1 MSENWNLAGVNVGS
15 PSVTTRASGT
25 TVRVTAE
32 ALLVCPRGRN
42 TSVEATVVLGEDD
55 GGLPGECPEQQ
66 DVKALV
72 KRAIDRAVAE
82 ARAAAAAFVEAL
94 GTEPP
99 LPMYPAAALREAYR
113 LGFDRGTYDAGGN
126 PLTYDHDSEEF
137 SLREAADLSP
147 YLGEDPI
154 GRALDRLHAEQA
166 ARAARA
172 AAAA

>member
-1 MSENWNLAGVNVGS
+1 MSENWTLAGVNVGA

-32 ALLVCPRGRN
+32 ALLVRPRGRN
-42 TSVEATVVLGEDD
+42 TSVEATVVLDADD
-55 GGLPGECPEQQ
+55 GGLPGESPEQQ

-99 LPMYPAAALREAYR
+99 LPMFPAAALRDAYR
-113 LGFDRGTYDAGGN
+113 LGHDRGTYDAGGD
-126 PLTYDHDSEEF
+126 PAAYDYESDSF
-137 SLREAADLSP
+137 RFCEAADLSA
-147 YLGEDPI
+147 YLGEAPA
-154 GRALDRLHAEQA
+154 GEAYDRLLAGQNA
-166 ARAARA
+166 PAPA
-172 AAAA
+172 AAA

>member
-1 MSENWNLAGVNVGS
+1 MSENWTLAGVNVGA

-32 ALLVCPRGRN
+32 ALLVRPRGRN
-42 TSVEATVVLGEDD
+42 TSVEATVVLDAED
-55 GGLPGECPEQQ
+55 GGLPGEGPEQQ

-99 LPMYPAAALREAYR
+99 LPTFPAAALREAYR
-113 LGFDRGTYDAGGN
+113 LGYDRGHYDGGGN
-126 PLTYDHDSEEF
+126 PVAVDHDGDEF
-137 SLREAADLSP
+137 RLREAADLSAH
-147 YLGEDPI
+147 LGETPM
-154 GRALDRLHAEQA
+154 GEALDRLHAGQA
-166 ARAARA
+166 ERASA
-172 AAAA
+172 AA